1 MCISLEILD
10 TSASNSPTQPS
21 KVQILRP
28 SGTDG
33 RQVPVACPG
42 GGDVQAS
49 NQSGHHYIVV
59 DCLNL
64 PEKQNKTK
72 QIERLTFS
80 WVLCFTSFV
89 SYSQFPTLYSITVF
103 FSVSTSLFCE
113 SNKYVD
119 YRHDKPN
126 KPTNKKRNKEKT
138 PPNVWLFNSLSV
150 S

>member
-42 GGDVQAS
+42 GGDIQAS

-72 QIERLTFS
+72 QKKLNNSRLAEFFAS
-80 WVLCFTSFV
+80 LRSFPIL
-89 SYSQFPTLYSITVF
+89 SFQSSI
-103 FSVSTSLFCE
+103 
-113 SNKYVD
+113 
-119 YRHDKPN
+119 P
-126 KPTNKKRNKEKT
+126 
-138 PPNVWLFNSLSV
+138 
-150 S
+150 

>member
-28 SGTDG
+28 SGAGTDG

-64 PEKQNKTK
+64 PEKQNKKK
-72 QIERLTFS
+72 QIEKLTFS
-80 WVLCFTSFV
+80 
-89 SYSQFPTLYSITVF
+89 
-103 FSVSTSLFCE
+103 
-113 SNKYVD
+113 
-119 YRHDKPN
+119 
-126 KPTNKKRNKEKT
+126 
-138 PPNVWLFNSLSV
+138 
-150 S
+150 

>member
-33 RQVPVACPG
+33 RQVPVAYPG

-72 QIERLTFS
+72 KVEQLTFS
-80 WVLCFTSFV
+80 
-89 SYSQFPTLYSITVF
+89 
-103 FSVSTSLFCE
+103 
-113 SNKYVD
+113 
-119 YRHDKPN
+119 
-126 KPTNKKRNKEKT
+126 
-138 PPNVWLFNSLSV
+138 
-150 S
+150 

>member
-21 KVQILRP
+21 KVQILRH

-33 RQVPVACPG
+33 RQVSVACPG

-72 QIERLTFS
+72 KLNNSRLAEFFAS
-80 WVLCFTSFV
+80 LRSFPIL
-89 SYSQFPTLYSITVF
+89 SFQSSIPVTVF

-119 YRHDKPN
+119 YWHDKPN
-126 KPTNKKRNKEKT
+126 KPKNKKRNKEKT
-138 PPNVWLFNSLSV
+138 PPNV
-150 S
+150 